1 LIVPQ
6 GYKGDTLRTTRR
18 SGAPLQRHHFT
29 VPFQGLPHG
38 IGTSCLAEVCSG
50 ELNYTAGVAL
60 ACFANYAWQ
69 NSDGDVL
76 VVDVENVASFIEVQD
91 CVSITIAVDV
101 VAATAMGG
109 WIFYPVT

>member
-1 LIVPQ
+1 MDVGPVSESRAVATPPFYGSL
-6 GYKGDTLRTTRR
+6 LRPAARDRNLLSRR
-18 SGAPLQRHHFT
+18 GFFRRTQLHR
-29 VPFQGLPHG
+29 
-38 IGTSCLAEVCSG
+38 
-50 ELNYTAGVAL
+50 GVAL

-76 VVDVENVASFIEVQD
+76 VVDAENVASFIEVQD
-91 CVSITIAVDV
+91 CISITIAVDV